1 MRKKTFLF
9 GIFFCLFAITVS
21 AQTQTPEE
29 KVCEPPFYTFK
40 EVSEKVKI
48 IRRPS
53 LQTTEEFR
61 KNLEKGDATLSAIL
75 CSTGKISK
83 IQIIEGLPFGMNERL
98 IEFISRIE
106 FIPAQKE
113 GKPVSY
119 KQIFKFHFSTF

>member
-61 KNLEKGDATLSAIL
+61 KNLEKGDATLP
-75 CSTGKISK
+75 
-83 IQIIEGLPFGMNERL
+83 PFCAAR
-98 IEFISRIE
+98 
-106 FIPAQKE
+106 
-113 GKPVSY
+113 V
-119 KQIFKFHFSTF
+119 KFQRFR